1 MSILTML
8 VPVKNKP
15 AVPVQLLHR
24 DIDEY
29 GWTNGGIAFY
39 LDPNDPDSLVEYN
52 FEAKVYKVGSNCGIN
67 NGKISK
73 LHITN
78 VATNNEIICYERGWG
93 YHARESTDPGVDI
106 ALNAVIMAFNN

>member
-15 AVPVQLLHR
+15 AVQVQVLHR

-52 FEAKVYKVGSNCGIN
+52 FEAKVYRVGSDCGIN
-67 NGKISK
+67 NGRISK

-78 VATNNEIICYERGWG
+78 VATNSEIICYERGWG
-93 YHARESTDPGVDI
+93 YHARESTDPGVNI
-106 ALNAVIMAFNN
+106 ALNAVLLTFQ